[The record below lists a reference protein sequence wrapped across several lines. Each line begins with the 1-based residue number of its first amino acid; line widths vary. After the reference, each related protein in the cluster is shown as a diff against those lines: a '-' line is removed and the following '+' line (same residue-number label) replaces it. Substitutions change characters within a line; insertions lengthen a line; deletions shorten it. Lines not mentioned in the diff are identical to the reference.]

1 MVTDTPLQ
9 GGDDGPQR
17 VAQAV
22 GWLTVLSRYRAVV
35 RPHDCRQIVPGATG
49 DRVLSAFMQ
58 AFKTPDLRRKL
69 LFTLGIMALFRL
81 GSVLPTPGV
90 SLTNVQACL
99 DPLKNQQNQDDP
111 GLVNLID
118 IFSGGALLQLSVFA
132 LGIMPYITA
141 SIIIQLLRVVIPRF
155 EDLHKE
161 GQSGTAK
168 LTEYTRYLTIGL
180 GVLQSSAI
188 VATAST
194 QRPFGMTQCPDPLVP
209 NASAPAMALMIVTMT
224 AGTGLIMWLGELI
237 TDRGIGNG
245 MSLLIFTSIVARM
258 PRNLLSIFGGA
269 GAAKFFA
276 VVAIILVATIAV
288 VFIEQATR
296 RIPVQYAKR
305 MVGRRQY
312 GGSTT
317 YIPIKINTAGVIPV
331 IFASSILSM
340 PQLFA
345 QFSNSNAGWVQW
357 IANNLRQTD
366 TFYLVAY
373 GLLILFFTFFYTAI
387 TFNPEE
393 IADNMKKYGGFI
405 PGIRA
410 GEPTVRYLSYV
421 INRVTVAGSVYLVI
435 LALLPTIAVLWLG
448 LSASLPFGGTTIL
461 IMVGVGLQTVKEINS
476 QLQQRHYEGFLS

>member
-1 MVTDTPLQ
+1 M
-9 GGDDGPQR
+9 
-17 VAQAV
+17 
-22 GWLTVLSRYRAVV
+22 
-35 RPHDCRQIVPGATG
+35 
-49 DRVLSAFMQ
+49 LSAFMQ

-90 SLTNVQACL
+90 SLTNVQTCMS
-99 DPLKNQQNQDDP
+99 QQNQDDP
-111 GLVNLID
+111 GLLNLID

-155 EDLHKE
+155 EELHKE

-194 QRPFGMTQCPDPLVP
+194 NQPFGMKCPDPLVP
-209 NASAPAMALMIVTMT
+209 NSSAPAMALMIVTMT
-224 AGTGLIMWLGELI
+224 AGTGLIMWLGEPI
-237 TDRGIGNG
+237 TDKGIGNG

-258 PRNLLSIFGGA
+258 PKNLLSIFGGA
-269 GAAKFFA
+269 GPAKFFA

-296 RIPVQYAKR
+296 RISVQYAKR

-345 QFSNSNAGWVQW
+345 QFSNANAGWVQW

-366 TFYLVAY
+366 PVYLVAY

-421 INRVTVAGSVYLVI
+421 INRVTVAGSVYLVV

>member
-1 MVTDTPLQ
+1 M
-9 GGDDGPQR
+9 
-17 VAQAV
+17 
-22 GWLTVLSRYRAVV
+22 
-35 RPHDCRQIVPGATG
+35 
-49 DRVLSAFMQ
+49 LSAFMQ

-90 SLTNVQACL
+90 SLTNVQTCMS
-99 DPLKNQQNQDDP
+99 QQNQDDP
-111 GLVNLID
+111 GLLNLID

-155 EDLHKE
+155 EELHKE

-194 QRPFGMTQCPDPLVP
+194 NQPFGMRCPDPLVP
-209 NASAPAMALMIVTMT
+209 HSSPLTMALMIVTMT

-237 TDRGIGNG
+237 TDKGIGNG

-258 PRNLLSIFGGA
+258 PKNLLSIFGGSDA
-269 GAAKFFA
+269 YKFF
-276 VVAIILVATIAV
+276 VVIAIILVATVAV

-296 RIPVQYAKR
+296 RISVQYAKR

-345 QFSNSNAGWVQW
+345 QFSNTNAGWVQW
-357 IANNLRQTD
+357 IHNHLRQD
-366 TFYLVAY
+366 ANVYLVAY
-373 GLLILFFTFFYTAI
+373 SLLILFFTFFYTAI

-421 INRVTVAGSVYLVI
+421 INRVTVAGSVYLVV
-435 LALLPTIAVLWLG
+435 LALLPTLAVSRWLG
-448 LSASLPFGGTTIL
+448 LSSSLPFGGTTIL